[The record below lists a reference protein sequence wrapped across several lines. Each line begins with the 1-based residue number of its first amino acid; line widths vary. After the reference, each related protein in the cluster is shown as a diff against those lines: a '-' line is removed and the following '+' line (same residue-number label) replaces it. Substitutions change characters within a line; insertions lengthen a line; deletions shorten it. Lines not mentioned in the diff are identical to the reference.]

1 MHNMPSQFFVTGNDA
16 GSSEKLDCSGQVLD
30 HERISYLKL
39 YTDAMREAVSR
50 GAGVRGYFAC
60 SLLDNFEWSA
70 SFGNRFGLV
79 FVDYST

>member
-1 MHNMPSQFFVTGNDA
+1 
-16 GSSEKLDCSGQVLD
+16 
-30 HERISYLKL
+30 
-39 YTDAMREAVSR
+39 MRKAVSR